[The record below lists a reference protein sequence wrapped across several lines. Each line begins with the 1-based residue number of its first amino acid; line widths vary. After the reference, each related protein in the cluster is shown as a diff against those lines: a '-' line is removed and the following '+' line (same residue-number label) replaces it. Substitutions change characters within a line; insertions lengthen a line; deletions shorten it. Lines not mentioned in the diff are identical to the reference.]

1 MPNTTTG
8 RHSKHGGSSFNCSEC
23 HNGIASGTGS
33 TNAAITGP
41 TLHVNGAVNVVFTPT
56 LSFTSTGT
64 GTSRRCNGA
73 CHGKNHSSLS
83 W

>member
-23 HNGIASGTGS
+23 HNGIASGTS
-33 TNAAITGP
+33 AATAAITGP

-56 LSFTSTGT
+56 LTFTYTAGT
-64 GTSRRCNGA
+64 KRCNGA
-73 CHGKNHSSLS
+73 CHGKNHSNLS